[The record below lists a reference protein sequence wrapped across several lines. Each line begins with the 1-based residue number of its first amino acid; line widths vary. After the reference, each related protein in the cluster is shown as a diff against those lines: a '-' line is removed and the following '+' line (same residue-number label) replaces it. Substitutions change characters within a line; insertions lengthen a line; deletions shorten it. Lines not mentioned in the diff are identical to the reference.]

1 MNRLPWIGDLFPNA
15 YHVARREFDM
25 RVRNRTFAVLTIV
38 LAIVGAGLTL
48 LPVGVRIIGGE
59 KPTHLAVY
67 ATDSQLASGAAASLE
82 LTLNALSGGA
92 SSGSKAPKWEVR
104 PVPDASGARDEVR
117 SGKLDGLLTISRTA
131 EGDLAFDAFSK
142 AAPTDQRI
150 ALVRTAAN
158 QLAVSDRLSR
168 AGISLSEQARIS
180 APAAFAM
187 TAADPEAAKRNQEDF
202 VPAYIL
208 ATVFVILMF
217 MAIQVYG
224 NWVAGSVAEEKS
236 NRVME
241 LLISAA
247 TPRQLLLGKVLG
259 NGAAGLSQ
267 YAVILVAA
275 LAGYLVQGRL
285 AQAFL
290 GDSNAAAVPGLTPL
304 VLISLGVFFL
314 FGFTLYSILYAAAGS
329 MVSRQ
334 EDVQQIVGPLTF
346 VGLGGYLISFVAI
359 NAIDATWVR
368 VLSFVPFVSPFLFPQ
383 RMLLSDVAPWEYVLV
398 IGLTL
403 LAILGALW
411 VAARIYAAGVLLYG
425 QRPSMRTMVRVAFSP
440 R

>member
-1 MNRLPWIGDLFPNA
+1 MNRLPWIGGLFPNA
-15 YHVARREFDM
+15 YYVARREFDI
-25 RVRNRTFAVLTIV
+25 RVRTRTFAVVTIL

-48 LPVGVRIIGGE
+48 LPVGIRIIGGD

-67 ATDSQLASGAAASLE
+67 ATDGQLASSTAASLE
-82 LTLNALSGGA
+82 LTLNALSGGTTG
-92 SSGSKAPKWEVR
+92 SSAPKWEVR
-104 PVPDASGARDEVR
+104 PVTDVEAARAEVR
-117 SGKLDGLLTISRTA
+117 SDKLDGLLSVSRGA
-131 EGDLAFDAFSK
+131 DGDLSFDAFSK
-142 AAPTDQRI
+142 AAAADQRV

-168 AGISLSEQARIS
+168 AGISLSDQARIS
-180 APAAFAM
+180 APASFKT
-187 TAADPEAAKRNQEDF
+187 TAADPETAKRNQEDL

-224 NWVAGSVAEEKS
+224 NWVAASVAEEKS

-259 NGAAGLSQ
+259 NGAAGLAQ

-275 LAGYLVQGRL
+275 VVGFAIQSRL

-290 GDSNAAAVPGLTPL
+290 GDSNAATVPGLTP
-304 VLISLGVFFL
+304 VVFVGLGVFFL
-314 FGFTLYSILYAAAGS
+314 AGFTLYSILYAAAGS

-334 EDVQQIVGPLTF
+334 EDIQQIVAPLTF
-346 VGLGGYLISFVAI
+346 VGIGGYLISLTAVSV
-359 NAIDATWVR
+359 IDASWVR
-368 VLSFVPFVSPFLFPQ
+368 ILSFVPFVSPFIFPQ
-383 RMLLSDVAPWEYVLV
+383 RMLLSDVAPWEYVVV

-411 VAARIYAAGVLLYG
+411 VAARIYEAGVLLYG
-425 QRPSMRTMVRVAFSP
+425 QRPTVRTMVRVAFSQ